1 MNCECRE
8 CRELPGDDSTSGKR
22 TRSGMTSWNNVQ
34 VTQDI
39 PQTSLSTVFIGN
51 LETVRREIC
60 VLSQV
65 IWILFLERLAV
76 VKFTV
81 SSTNIITFTS
91 TYWDGRSIFKPQ
103 KSWTNECQWENT
115 SRSFRQNAA
124 KLLFK
129 WKRWCAE
136 HRVGLRKHTAYVI
149 WQNLYTCTSLLI
161 RWHTG
166 ED

>member
-22 TRSGMTSWNNVQ
+22 THGGMTSWNNVQ

-51 LETVRREIC
+51 LETVRSEIC
-60 VLSQV
+60 VLSRV

-103 KSWTNECQWENT
+103 KSWTNECQWADIPPGGSGKTPVDRSDKTQPSFCLNGNVGALNT
-115 SRSFRQNAA
+115 ALGYVST
-124 KLLFK
+124 LLM
-129 WKRWCAE
+129 
-136 HRVGLRKHTAYVI
+136 
-149 WQNLYTCTSLLI
+149 
-161 RWHTG
+161 
-166 ED
+166 

>member
-8 CRELPGDDSTSGKR
+8 CRELSGDDSTSGKR

-51 LETVRREIC
+51 LETVRSEIC
-60 VLSQV
+60 VLSRV

-103 KSWTNECQWENT
+103 KSWTNECQWADIPPGGSGKTPVDRSDKPQPSFCLNGNVGALNT
-115 SRSFRQNAA
+115 ALGYVST
-124 KLLFK
+124 LLM
-129 WKRWCAE
+129 
-136 HRVGLRKHTAYVI
+136 
-149 WQNLYTCTSLLI
+149 
-161 RWHTG
+161 
-166 ED
+166 